1 MAFVVSTLFWREVC
15 LLCFSR
21 ISGHSC
27 ESGVVCAA
35 ACMLCPFRREQSACS
50 FVLVQD
56 KNTVE
61 DGNYFFGVI
70 FCGWKLLSW
79 WMR

>member
-1 MAFVVSTLFWREVC
+1 MAFVVSTLFWREVR
-15 LLCFSR
+15 LLCSWP
-21 ISGHSC
+21 ISGHS
-27 ESGVVCAA
+27 SGHGLVDAA
-35 ACMLCPFRREQSACS
+35 ACMLCPFRRKHFAGS
-50 FVLVQD
+50 FALVQD